1 MRPEGDNNFVVV
13 PLRFAVALC
22 CPILYPLRFC
32 PFGATCTPEGGKA
45 HRAKAK
51 RTGGGTAKRRQRLS
65 SLVVRFALPLRFAS
79 PLGKRRNKRQ
89 RKQRPKETN
98 GKGNGSCPPM
108 VLPFRFAPRRGQQ
121 RARTPHRGV
130 NYGDATNYLR
140 FFARKGQQTSY
151 NKSPEGKVREE
162 ILVHSLLIE
171 KKNIKKNSADV
182 AINNANKRA
191 TYL

>member
-1 MRPEGDNNFVVV
+1 MFNTLLY
-13 PLRFAVALC
+13 PLRFALKGFTPFGGTSVAPLVRCLQLQQQLRCCSPPGMNGGQSSCPILYPPEGVRQSKTKGQRKALC

-121 RARTPHRGV
+121 
-130 NYGDATNYLR
+130 LCCC
-140 FFARKGQQTSY
+140 FALC
-151 NKSPEGKVREE
+151 P
-162 ILVHSLLIE
+162 L
-171 KKNIKKNSADV
+171 
-182 AINNANKRA
+182 
-191 TYL
+191 